1 MILILTENMKSNTLN
16 DVLYLAMQANS
27 KIDRVYAHWSAGWYG
42 QAYEDY
48 HICIDAD
55 GKLYLMTDCFTE
67 KKAHTWRRNSN
78 AIGIA
83 LLCCADAKAKRGHNC
98 DFGTAPPTHAQ
109 VDTLAQ
115 VTAVLSRGLG
125 LPLDAAHFMTHCE
138 AAIEDGYGPGS
149 GDPETRWDLWYL
161 PDFSRKDYM
170 DYRVL
175 GGAEWR
181 GLSNEYLRKFY
192 VLG

>member
-1 MILILTENMKSNTLN
+1 MLTENMKANTLN
-16 DVLYLAMQANS
+16 DVLYLAMQANG
-27 KIDRVYAHWSAGWYG
+27 KVNKVYAHWSAGRYG

-55 GKLYLMTDCFTE
+55 GKLYLMCDTFE
-67 KKAHTWRRNSN
+67 ERKAHTWRRNGN
-78 AIGIA
+78 AIAIS
-83 LLCCADAKAKRGHNC
+83 LLCCFDAQAKRGYNC
-98 DFGTAPPTHAQ
+98 DFGSNPPTLAQ

-115 VTAVLSRGLG
+115 VTAVLARGLG
-125 LPLDAAHFMTHCE
+125 LPLDASTFMTHCE
-138 AAIEDGYGPGS
+138 AAIVDGYGPGS

-161 PDFSRKDYM
+161 PDYSRKDYM

-181 GLSNEYLRKFY
+181 RLSNEYLRKFY